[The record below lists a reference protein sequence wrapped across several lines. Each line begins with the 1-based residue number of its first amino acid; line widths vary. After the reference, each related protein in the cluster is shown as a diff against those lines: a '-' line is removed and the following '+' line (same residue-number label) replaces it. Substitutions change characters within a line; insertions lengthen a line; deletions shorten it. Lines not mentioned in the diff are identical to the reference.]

1 MTMSFTSEL
10 DNGTRMNQVH
20 HLLNAGKIH
29 SYFGE
34 QTGRDKKELRLNN
47 LRAPTQYKTLILP
60 TIAAY

>member
-34 QTGRDKKELRLNN
+34 QTGQDKKES
-47 LRAPTQYKTLILP
+47 YD
-60 TIAAY
+60 